1 MSRLKKAV
9 LGLLIL
15 SLLLAL
21 PGLMQ
26 RHQAEWN
33 NRNYETIIPFQDIHS
48 LVSKDPS
55 LQLEDVLW
63 DLKDAGLHAVS
74 IQPDTLNS
82 LEDRGDINVLT
93 GGRIQEMS
101 ILNSE
106 LEVAADRVSNKGAYI
121 HIQNENELTGRI
133 RDVFQAEETV
143 RIANK
148 DFIHFPALNSAQFN
162 ETPIGYTEEIID
174 EIKKADLS
182 VVFRMPNSLNEENP
196 YVFNQ
201 LLDLSDEKSNRLLFS
216 GDEVIGYPDAEKI
229 KSFAQKLKDENIAV
243 YAIEFADQLGIGTM
257 ARAIDLDIIRLH
269 SIDLNKVPS
278 MEVGVERAV
287 RAVKERN
294 IRSLFIR
301 VENVADPEEALLNTE
316 EFIQAINSQMP
327 VHYKAGKAQVFDP
340 ISVPFWSQLSALM
353 AAVFFISI
361 AVQAIFSRRALFYAS
376 LAGTFL
382 IAAAAFLL
390 KAQILLQG
398 LALLVAVITPIF
410 AVIPIKNRKGIFL
423 PYGRAALISFA
434 GIIIITSLLNGNA
447 YLVKIEAFRG
457 VKLTYIVPILFVL
470 IYALLRDLK
479 GLLNMKVQYWHLA
492 VIGLIGIIGLY
503 YISRT
508 GNAGSVSSIELAFR
522 QWLEEVLYVRPRTK
536 EFLIGFP
543 FFVLAL
549 YIYPLNQKIGLYLLI
564 PGVIGYLS
572 IVNTFT
578 HLHIP
583 LYISLLRT
591 FYSLA
596 LGLVIGLIFFFLYKQ
611 GRSIYEK
618 KWKLRC

>member
-1 MSRLKKAV
+1 MKKAV
-9 LGLLIL
+9 LSLLIL
-15 SLLLAL
+15 SLLLTL
-21 PGLMQ
+21 PGLMK

-33 NRNYETIIPFQDIHS
+33 NRNYETVIPFQDIQT
-48 LVSKDPS
+48 LVAKDPS
-55 LQLEDVLW
+55 LKLEDVLQ

-74 IQPDTLNS
+74 VQPETLNS
-82 LEDRGDINVLT
+82 LEDIGDINVLT

-106 LEVAADRVSNKGAYI
+106 LDDAADRVSNEGAYI
-121 HIQNENELTGRI
+121 QIQNENKLTGRLT
-133 RDVFQAEETV
+133 DVFQAKETV
-143 RIANK
+143 RIADK
-148 DFIHFPALNSAQFN
+148 EFIHFPSLNSAQFN
-162 ETPIGYTEEIID
+162 ETPIGYTEEMIT

-182 VVFRMPNSLNEENP
+182 VVFRMPNSLDEKNS

-201 LLDLSDEKSNRLLFS
+201 LLDLSDEKSNRLLIS
-216 GDEVIGYPDAEKI
+216 GNEVIGYPDIEKI
-229 KSFAQKLKDENIAV
+229 KRYAQKLKEENIAV
-243 YAIEFADQLGIGTM
+243 YAIEFSDQVGIGTM
-257 ARAIDLDIIRLH
+257 ARALDYNIIRLH

-278 MEVGVERAV
+278 MEEGVDRAV

-301 VENVADPEEALLNTE
+301 VEKGSDSKEALLNTE
-316 EFIQAINSQMP
+316 EFIQAINNQLP

-340 ISVPFWSQLSALM
+340 ISVPYWSQLAALV
-353 AAVFFISI
+353 AAVLFISI
-361 AVQAIFSRRALFYAS
+361 AVQVIFSRRALFYAS
-376 LAGTFL
+376 LAGLFL

-390 KAQILLQG
+390 KTQILLQG
-398 LALLVAVITPIF
+398 LALLVAIITPIF

-423 PYGRAALISFA
+423 TYGRAALISFA
-434 GIIIITSLLNGNA
+434 GIIIITSLLNGNE
-447 YLVKIEAFRG
+447 YLIKIEAFRG
-457 VKLTYIVPILFVL
+457 VKLTYIVPILFVM
-470 IYALLRDLK
+470 IYALLRDFK
-479 GLLNMKVQYWHLA
+479 SILNMKVQYWHLA
-492 VIGLIGIIGLY
+492 VIGLIGFIGLY

-543 FFVLAL
+543 FFVFAL
-549 YIYPLNQKIGLYLLI
+549 YIYPLHQKISLYLLI

-591 FYSLA
+591 FYSLV
-596 LGLVIGLIFFFLYKQ
+596 LGLVIGLLFIFLYKQ

>member
-33 NRNYETIIPFQDIHS
+33 NRNYETIIPFQDIQS
-48 LVSKDPS
+48 LVSMDPS
-55 LQLEDVLW
+55 LQLEDVLQ
-63 DLKDAGLHAVS
+63 DLKSSGLHAVS
-74 IQPDTLNS
+74 IQPETLNS
-82 LEDRGDINVLT
+82 LEDKGDINVLT

-106 LEVAADRVSNKGAYI
+106 LEDAADRVSNEGAYI
-121 HIQNENELTGRI
+121 HIQNENELTGRL

-143 RIANK
+143 RMANK

-182 VVFRMPNSLNEENP
+182 VVFRMPNSLIEENP

-257 ARAIDLDIIRLH
+257 ARAIDFDIIRLH

-278 MEVGVERAV
+278 MEEGVDRAV

-301 VENVADPEEALLNTE
+301 VEEGADPGEALLNTE

-327 VHYKAGKAQVFDP
+327 VHYKPGKAQMFDQ

-353 AAVFFISI
+353 AAVLFISL

-410 AVIPIKNRKGIFL
+410 AVISINRKGIFL

-434 GIIIITSLLNGNA
+434 GIIIITSLLNGNEF
-447 YLVKIEAFRG
+447 LVKIEAFRG
-457 VKLTYIVPILFVL
+457 VKLTYIVPILFVM

-479 GLLNMKVQYWHLA
+479 GILNMKVQYWHLA

-596 LGLVIGLIFFFLYKQ
+596 LGLVIGLIFIFLYKQ